1 MRYLY
6 LHGLGS
12 GPNSAKAKYFA
23 ARFRSRGIELELLDF
38 NLDSA
43 GAFDFVGLSLT
54 RNIAK
59 VKQAIAQGTEP
70 VTLIGSSLGGLTA
83 AWAAQDSAQ
92 VERLVLLAPA
102 FDFLNAWLPALGEEQ
117 VGQWK
122 TTGQLEYFHYGQ
134 GNQQSLGYGFVTDLA
149 SYDEV
154 ELGRFRRKLALQSLP
169 TLILHGSN
177 DETVPISASRAYAA
191 SRDWVKLIELDSD
204 HGLGNSVSRI
214 WREIQEFCPLG

>member
-1 MRYLY
+1 MRHLY

-12 GPNSAKAKYFA
+12 GPNSAKAKYLA

-38 NLDSA
+38 NLDHA
-43 GAFDFVGLSLT
+43 GDFDFAGLSLT
-54 RNIAK
+54 RNIAQ
-59 VKQAIAQGTEP
+59 VKQDISQGTEP
-70 VTLIGSSLGGLTA
+70 VTLFGSSLGGLTA
-83 AWAAQDSAQ
+83 AWAAEELLQ

-134 GNQQSLGYGFVTDLA
+134 GNQQSLGYGFVTDLQG
-149 SYDEV
+149 YDEG
-154 ELGRFRRKLALQSLP
+154 ELSRSLP
-169 TLILHGSN
+169 TLILHGTH
-177 DETVPISASRAYAA
+177 DETVPFSASQQYNAP
-191 SRDWVKLIELDSD
+191 RDWVKLIELDSD

-214 WREIQEFCPLG
+214 WREIQEFCQLG